1 MKRHISIITLFF
13 ITMLI
18 HAPLV
23 NATPLIEVFA
33 DETYTSSEILSEEF
47 LDSIEQG
54 KMELIVWHP
63 NENSSL
69 HVSAASERADDL
81 NANIGDVFIQGIS
94 WNSSNGSIPTD
105 LNSINITMDIQI
117 SNNGLISL
125 QANTTLNEELAPTVV
140 LQWLLLKKEVAIS
153 EHPLGP
159 LESKVVSYHAWDSNI
174 NRTSGAEN
182 SWAHQIDV
190 DTLES
195 WNLKNTDL
203 IATVSLVSL
212 DSNEIFGTESIEIP
226 ELIDSD
232 NNGKDLAIS
241 LLLVIAGL
249 AGCLITV
256 LSERR
261 RQKDMPKIRP
271 VIQWKDERCDYFI
284 EINTGN
290 SSITI
295 SSIGGNG
302 FWRYPEKELPLKIPS
317 NSTKE
322 IKIRK
327 TTKNKSE
334 PCTIRLDVEGH
345 DRWVLDL
352 EFPETNSTSR

>member
-1 MKRHISIITLFF
+1 MKWCISIITLFF
-13 ITMLI
+13 ITTLI
-18 HAPLV
+18 HVPLV

-33 DETYTSSEILSEEF
+33 DETFTSSEILSEEF
-47 LDSIEQG
+47 LDSVEQG
-54 KMELIVWHP
+54 ELELIVWHS

-69 HVSAASERADDL
+69 HISAASERAGDL

-94 WNSSNGSIPTD
+94 LNSSNGSIPTD
-105 LNSINITMDIQI
+105 LNSIYITMDIQV

-125 QANTTLNEELAPTVV
+125 QANTTLSEELAPTVV

-159 LESKVVSYHAWDSNI
+159 RESKVVSYHAWDSNI
-174 NRTSGAEN
+174 NRTAGAEN
-182 SWAHQIDV
+182 NWIHQIDME
-190 DTLES
+190 TLES
-195 WNLKNTDL
+195 WNLKNTEL
-203 IATVSLVSL
+203 IASVSLVSL
-212 DSNEIFGTESIEIP
+212 DSNEIFGTKSIEIP
-226 ELIDSD
+226 NLIDSE
-232 NNGKDLAIS
+232 NNSKDLAIS
-241 LLLVIAGL
+241 LLLLIAGL
-249 AGCLITV
+249 AGCVITV

-261 RQKDMPKIRP
+261 RQMDMPKIRP
-271 VIQWKDERCDYFI
+271 MIQWKDERCDYFI

-290 SSITI
+290 ASITI

-302 FWRYPEKELPLKIPS
+302 YWKFPEKELPLKIGS

-327 TTKNKSE
+327 TAKINSE
-334 PCTIRLDVEGH
+334 PCTIRLNVDGH

-352 EFPETNSTSR
+352 EFPETDST